1 MKIPM
6 FFLFSFFLFF
16 VSCSKSE
23 EAITSTVKN
32 PDIET
37 LPVTVN
43 KALLL
48 ELVNV
53 PRKKGCQCGDVYYPP
68 VPALT
73 WNAQLEL
80 AAYKHSKDMYENKY
94 FSHIAKDGS
103 NGGVRIERA
112 GYNRMAYAEN
122 IGEGYINENQVFTAW
137 LNSPGHCKNIM
148 GKLYKEMGVAR
159 VGTYW
164 TQDFGSR

>member
-1 MKIPM
+1 MKVPM
-6 FFLFSFFLFF
+6 FFLLSLLLIIF
-16 VSCSKSE
+16 SCSKSE
-23 EAITSTVKN
+23 DAIIPTVKN
-32 PDIET
+32 PDVET
-37 LPVTVN
+37 LPANVN
-43 KALLL
+43 KTLLL
-48 ELVNV
+48 ELVNGI
-53 PRKKGCQCGDVYYPP
+53 RKKGCQCGDTYYAP

-73 WNAQLEL
+73 WNSQLEL

-112 GYNRMAYAEN
+112 GYNWMAYAEN
-122 IGEGYINENQVFTAW
+122 IGEGYINENQVFNAW

-148 GKLYKEMGVAR
+148 GNLYKEMGVAR

-164 TQDFGSR
+164 TQDFGAR